1 MKMIKERPYLA
12 LGLLTSIAVVG
23 FIDRIIMNVLAEPL
37 RIEFVLTDTELGVM
51 NGLAFAVLNVALG
64 LVVARMA
71 ERKRRLTFISNCTVL
86 WCCAT
91 AACGLAINFAQLGLA
106 RVGVGVGEAGGL
118 PSSHSVY
125 PDYLSR

>member
-37 RIEFVLTDTELGVM
+37 RIEFDLTDTELGVM
-51 NGLAFAVLNVALG
+51 NRLAFAVLNVALG

-71 ERKRRLTFISNCTVL
+71 ELQRRLALISIGTVL
-86 WCCAT
+86 WSFADRKSTRLNPRHSCASHLT
-91 AACGLAINFAQLGLA
+91 
-106 RVGVGVGEAGGL
+106 
-118 PSSHSVY
+118 SSAW
-125 PDYLSR
+125 